1 METEARGFN
10 HALEGPGEETRT
22 RVARAA
28 KPAST
33 RPPTGPP
40 AGRTAERWVHLG
52 RGVSLPGI
60 LRVSRSVVTAHK
72 QVLAVGAPWRRHV
85 RRCRGMRWWRR
96 PTATRAARPRRTRR
110 TWRTSTSSWRVS
122 TPSRRR
128 VAHRPRHHRPH
139 LHRRLQPPRLS
150 QVPLCLPPTR
160 SRCTWP

>member
-1 METEARGFN
+1 MPVGRKGHLSKAVCN
-10 HALEGPGEETRT
+10 HPPHHH

-28 KPAST
+28 KPARGPS
-33 RPPTGPP
+33 PAGPP
-40 AGRTAERWVHLG
+40 AGRTAERWVHVG
-52 RGVSLPGI
+52 RGVSLPDI
-60 LRVSRSVVTAHK
+60 LLPECVSFCGYRPQAS
-72 QVLAVGAPWRRHV
+72 LAVGAPWRRHV

-139 LHRRLQPPRLS
+139 LHCRLQPPRLS
-150 QVPLCLPPTR
+150 QVPLCLPPSR
-160 SRCTWP
+160 SRYT